1 MELDVALPFYH
12 GRIDCQTAID
22 RLGTISLPGAFL
34 IRFNSRH
41 DMIGDYIISY
51 LDDKLDIRHIVIN
64 LARDTNLR
72 KCNPHITNIKTAIEV
87 LLSLDSKKFAHVVS
101 WQKFDTKPTFDTKTF
116 LRKISDPSQ
125 CDICDYTFANNDDK
139 SRIYHRKL
147 HTVYYCDK
155 CLGLI
160 LTNSRDHHKSI
171 CLNKRIHCLKCSFS
185 TNRTDGLKRHIYNQ
199 HTLATI
205 KCDSC
210 DEMFKTTQSKEKHME
225 RIHGYLRFP
234 CPHCPKGFDRK
245 YYLDRHIACH
255 QRAKQKHENLLK
267 LKLKKKNEKVNCDEC
282 GEELGKKK
290 SLVRHKQNHCHAPL
304 NVISF

>member
-87 LLSLDSKKFAHVVS
+87 LLSLDSKRFAHVVS
-101 WQKFDTKPTFDTKTF
+101 WQNFDTKPKTF
-116 LRKISDPSQ
+116 FRKISDPSQ
-125 CDICDYTFANNDDK
+125 CDICDYTFVNNDEK
-139 SRIYHRKL
+139 SRVIHRKL
-147 HTVYYCDK
+147 HSISYCDN

-160 LTNSRDHHKSI
+160 PTNRSHDHKNA
-171 CLNKRIHCLKCSFS
+171 CLNKRIHCSKCSFS
-185 TNRTDGLKRHIYNQ
+185 TTLKDSLTRHIYNQ
-199 HTLATI
+199 HTLARI

-210 DEMFKTTQSKEKHME
+210 DEMFPTTEFKERHMVKL
-225 RIHGYLRFP
+225 HGYLRYP
-234 CPHCPKGFDRK
+234 CPLCQKGFK
-245 YYLDRHIACH
+245 SNFYLNRHIDCH
-255 QRAKQKHENLLK
+255 QRAKQRQENLLK
-267 LKLKKKNEKVNCDEC
+267 LKLKKKNEKVNCDDCEFSSFY
-282 GEELGKKK
+282 KKA
-290 SLVRHKQNHCHAPL
+290 LVRHKQNHCHAPL